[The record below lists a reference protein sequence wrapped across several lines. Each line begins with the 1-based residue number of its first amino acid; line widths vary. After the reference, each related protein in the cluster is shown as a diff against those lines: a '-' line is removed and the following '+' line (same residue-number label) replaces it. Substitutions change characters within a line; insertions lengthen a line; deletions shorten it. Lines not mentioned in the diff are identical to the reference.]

1 MSATDIAQAL
11 AAGCAVGLAVCAAIA
26 VLWAAF
32 ERP

>member
-1 MSATDIAQAL
+1 MTPTDIAQAL
-11 AAGCAVGLAVCAAIA
+11 AAGSAVGLAVCAALA